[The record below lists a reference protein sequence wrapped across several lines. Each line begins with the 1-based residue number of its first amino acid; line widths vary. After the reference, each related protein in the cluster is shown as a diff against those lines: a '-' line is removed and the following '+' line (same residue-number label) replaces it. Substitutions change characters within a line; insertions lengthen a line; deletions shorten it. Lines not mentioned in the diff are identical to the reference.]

1 MKTTKVKAKL
11 DDQGKVVGYIDERT
25 GKEYGFPVI
34 FGRKKNPY
42 GNGWIM
48 NSQEALDIIAEDKDI
63 RGVDFR
69 VLLKICARV
78 DFENWVHLP
87 MKELAE
93 ELRIDKAQ
101 ISRSIKVLVKKGVL
115 LKSEKIGRSYAYRL
129 NPDFGWKGKVTHLE
143 EYRQQQHDDD
153 IRRTRVKFNA
163 NANFEVASNNSSK
176 NPPKK
181 SKAEIIDFIES
192 NDIDLDK
199 LQEFIKKS
207 RTR

>member
-1 MKTTKVKAKL
+1 MKIIKVKTKL
-11 DDQGKVVGYIDERT
+11 DERGKVVGYIDERT

-48 NSQEALDIIAEDKDI
+48 NSQEALDIIAEDKEI
-63 RGVDFR
+63 RGFDLR
-69 VLLKICARV
+69 VFLKVCARV

-87 MKELAE
+87 IKELGE

-143 EYRQQQHDDD
+143 EYRQQQHEDD
-153 IRRTRVKFNA
+153 IRTTRAQFNT
-163 NANFEVASNNSSK
+163 NTDFKVPSNNLSK
-176 NPPKK
+176 NSPKK
-181 SKAEIIDFIES
+181 SKAEIINFIES

-207 RTR
+207 KIK